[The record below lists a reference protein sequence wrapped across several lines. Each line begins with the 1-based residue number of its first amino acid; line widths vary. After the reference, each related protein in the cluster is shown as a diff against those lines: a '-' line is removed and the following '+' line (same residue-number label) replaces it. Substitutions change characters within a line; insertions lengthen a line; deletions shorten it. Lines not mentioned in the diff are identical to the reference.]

1 MTTARPAAT
10 AGSTS
15 CLAATAT
22 SASSAIGASSRT
34 SARMTTTAVSTASAL
49 TSAPLRSPRSS
60 AIVSR
65 GDSDPSARKVS
76 SHSAFYGEII
86 EDSSSF
92 KYLGFFFHSFSL
104 IIDFKAIFFS
114 LGALC
119 ILQLLW
125 SPTEVRSTWE
135 PTTKGNLVISC
146 PCTGRSCEQSKKL
159 RSCSS
164 TKAPR
169 TSLWAGGHRMRPRR
183 ASSSLTSTGL

>member
-76 SHSAFYGEII
+76 SHSVFYGEII

-92 KYLGFFFHSFSL
+92 KYLGFFFF
-104 IIDFKAIFFS
+104 
-114 LGALC
+114 
-119 ILQLLW
+119 LL
-125 SPTEVRSTWE
+125 V
-135 PTTKGNLVISC
+135 
-146 PCTGRSCEQSKKL
+146 
-159 RSCSS
+159 
-164 TKAPR
+164 
-169 TSLWAGGHRMRPRR
+169 
-183 ASSSLTSTGL
+183 

>member
-1 MTTARPAAT
+1 MYSIKQFTLRYIIPPFPMSTKKKYIFSFPSPPQAMTTARPAAT

-92 KYLGFFFHSFSL
+92 KYLGFFFLSFSL
-104 IIDFKAIFFS
+104 IIDFKAIFFH
-114 LGALC
+114 LALC
-119 ILQLLW
+119 VFYSFSGHQPRSDQL
-125 SPTEVRSTWE
+125 
-135 PTTKGNLVISC
+135 GNLQQKG
-146 PCTGRSCEQSKKL
+146 T
-159 RSCSS
+159 
-164 TKAPR
+164 
-169 TSLWAGGHRMRPRR
+169 
-183 ASSSLTSTGL
+183 